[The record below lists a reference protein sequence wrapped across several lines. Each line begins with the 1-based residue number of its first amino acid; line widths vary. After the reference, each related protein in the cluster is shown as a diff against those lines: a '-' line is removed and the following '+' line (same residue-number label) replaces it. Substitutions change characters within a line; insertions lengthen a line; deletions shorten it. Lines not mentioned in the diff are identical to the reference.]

1 MLGILV
7 EPVSGLLQEQ
17 GELMGRQQVGEQESS
32 KIGRKEVSGRE
43 SHIQEGF
50 DLGAP
55 RCVGL

>member
-1 MLGILV
+1 M

-17 GELMGRQQVGEQESS
+17 GELMGRQVGDQESS